1 MRSNVLDAL
10 PEVASYTARQAST
23 ETLYAGEGV
32 SLSQRARNR
41 SGPSP
46 AYQRRLAETLDL
58 YTRVIKGDEWAALTF
73 KQEAMTTSDFSL
85 LFGDILD
92 RQMLARYQQMPVNW
106 SMIARRGRVRDFR
119 SVKRFTLD
127 GGEAILDEV
136 GEQSE
141 YPAAAL
147 IDGDYEY
154 RVRKHGRRIPLS
166 WETLINDDLDAFAD
180 NPNRLANAS
189 RRSEERFVT
198 ALYAASTGPVS
209 PFFSVANG
217 NKTTETLSV
226 PGLQEAFRL
235 LAEQVDTD
243 GAPIFVEAVTL
254 VVPPALEV
262 PARNIINAT
271 EIIAAAGSGPGNQT
285 GFGQDQLRVTN
296 WMRNRVTLVVNPW
309 LPIVDT
315 TTGNTAWY
323 LFANPSAGRPA
334 MEVGFLIGHETPE
347 LFMKHPNA
355 TRVGG
360 GMVDPMD
367 GDFGTDSVE
376 WKVRH
381 VFGGTL
387 MDPKSAV
394 ASDGTGSGS

>member
-1 MRSNVLDAL
+1 MRSTVLDAL
-10 PEVASYTARQAST
+10 PEVASYTSGQATPESI
-23 ETLYAGEGV
+23 YAGEGT
-32 SLSQRARNR
+32 SLSARSRSRRRGPTPQYQRAFVE
-41 SGPSP
+41 
-46 AYQRRLAETLDL
+46 ALTLYRD
-58 YTRVIKGDEWAALTF
+58 VIRGNKRAALDF
-73 KQEAMTTSDFSL
+73 QEAMTTSDFQF
-85 LFGDILD
+85 LFGDIID
-92 RQMLARYQQMPVNW
+92 RQMLANYQQMPVNW
-106 SMIARRGRVRDFR
+106 TMLARRGRVRDFR
-119 SVKRFTLD
+119 TVNRFTLD
-127 GGEAILDEV
+127 GSEAILDEV

-147 IDGDYEY
+147 ADGRYQY
-154 RVRKHGRRIPLS
+154 RVRKFGRRVPLS
-166 WETLINDDLDAFAD
+166 WETLINDDLDGFAD
-180 NPNRLANAS
+180 IPRRLGNAS

-198 ALYAASTGPVS
+198 SLYASATGPVS
-209 PFFSVANG
+209 PYFSAGNANL
-217 NKTTETLSV
+217 TDEELSV

-235 LAEQVDTD
+235 FGEQLDAD
-243 GAPIFVEAVTL
+243 GAPIFVEGATL

-271 EIIAAAGSGPGNQT
+271 EITSAVGSGPGNQT
-285 GFGQDQLRVTN
+285 GAGVDQLRVTN

-315 TTGNTAWY
+315 TTGSTAWY
-323 LFANPSAGRPA
+323 LFANPDAGRPA

-347 LFMKHPNA
+347 LFQKHPNA

-360 GMVDPMD
+360 GAVDPTD

-394 ASDGTGSGS
+394 ASTGTGSGS